1 MRAGRER
8 ESRGWFPAPGFL
20 YCRHIRG
27 RPRLVSLSG
36 FVEPEVIPP
45 DAPWPP
51 ATANEEE
58 NLLSDENLEHLVA
71 LLDDIFRIPLTGV
84 RFGLDPLI
92 GLLPG
97 IGDWITG
104 AVSFLI
110 LVAGWQ
116 RGLPRVALARM
127 VANIGIDSLVGT
139 VPVLGDVFDVGWK
152 SNRKNFTLLQ
162 AYREPKRRQQ
172 TWREWAFLLLLVGT
186 VGLLLVLPFVL
197 LILMVH
203 WLHR

>member
-1 MRAGRER
+1 MSA
-8 ESRGWFPAPGFL
+8 SA
-20 YCRHIRG
+20 
-27 RPRLVSLSG
+27 
-36 FVEPEVIPP
+36 EPEVIPP
-45 DAPWPP
+45 GAPWPP
-51 ATANEEE
+51 AAADEEE
-58 NLLSDENLEHLVA
+58 RYLSDEHLEHLVA
-71 LLDDIFRIPLTGV
+71 LLDDIFRIPLTGI
-84 RFGLDPLI
+84 RFGLDPLL
-92 GLLPG
+92 GLIPG
-97 IGDWITG
+97 VGDWITG

-110 LVAGWQ
+110 LVAAWQ

-139 VPVLGDVFDVGWK
+139 VPVLGDIFDVGWK

-162 AYREPKRRQQ
+162 AYREPKRRSQ

-203 WLHR
+203 WLRR